1 MERVQLYEIIA
12 TLEAFAPITLQEN
25 YDNAGLICG
34 DPSWTITGAICSLDC
49 TEAIV
54 EEAISKNCN
63 LIIAHHPIVFSG
75 LKKINGK
82 NYVEKTIIKA
92 IKHDI
97 AIYAAHTNLDNVLNG
112 VNHKMAEKI
121 GLKNLRVLLPK
132 ANILKKLVT
141 FAPESHAEAIKK
153 VLFEA
158 GAGQI
163 GNYKDCSFSSH
174 GLGTYMALE
183 NAQPFLGKIGQLHT
197 ENEVRIEMVLPDFL
211 KSKVIAALLKAHPY
225 ETVAYDLIALE
236 NSASEFGSGLIG
248 DLEAEMD
255 EMSFLKHLKAA
266 LKTDLIRHTAL
277 LNKKIKTV
285 ALCGGSGS
293 FLLKNAISSKSD
305 IYITGDFKYHEF
317 FDADSK
323 IVIADV
329 GHAESEQ
336 FTPEIFYDL
345 IRKKFATFAV
355 HLSNIRTNPIY
366 YFN

>member
-1 MERVQLYEIIA
+1 METVQLFEIIA
-12 TLEAFAPITLQEN
+12 TIEAFAPVALQEN

-34 DPSWTITGAICSLDC
+34 DPSWNITGAICSLDC
-49 TEAIV
+49 TEAIID
-54 EEAISKNCN
+54 EAILKNCN

-92 IKHDI
+92 IKNDI
-97 AIYAAHTNLDNVLNG
+97 AIYAAHTNLDNVLKG
-112 VNHKMAEKI
+112 VNHKIAEKI
-121 GLKNLRVLLPK
+121 GLKNLQVLLPK
-132 ANILKKLVT
+132 TNTLKKLVT
-141 FAPESHAEAIKK
+141 FVPESHAEFVKNA
-153 VLFEA
+153 LFDA

-163 GNYKDCSFSSH
+163 GNYKDCSFSSS
-174 GLGTYMALE
+174 GIGTYMALE
-183 NAQPFLGKIGQLHT
+183 NAQPFLGTIGQLHT
-197 ENEVRIEMVLPDFL
+197 EKEVRIEMVLPDFL
-211 KSKVIAALLKAHPY
+211 KSKVIAALLNAHPY
-225 ETVAYDLIALE
+225 ETVAYDLFALE
-236 NSASEFGSGLIG
+236 NPNSEFGSGLIG
-248 DLEAEMD
+248 VLETEMD
-255 EMSFLKHLKAA
+255 EISFLKHLKAS

-293 FLLKNAISSKSD
+293 FLLKNAIASKSD